1 MNEVI
6 AKGLKEQLRVLKKYL
21 EEDYPIELQDILGYC
36 QWLAFSEQIDN
47 ASNSIENYL
56 KEGTK

>member
-36 QWLAFSEQIDN
+36 QMLAFSQQIDN
-47 ASNSIENYL
+47 VNNKLDYFL
-56 KEGTK
+56 NK